1 MILLH
6 AAQSE
11 VGLLI
16 WGETSPTEPPRK
28 RTTVKRTSAPSL
40 STRALGASTLQA
52 LLDEHFSLD
61 DSSALPID
69 AVAWLPSALG
79 APLPSSPLLASS
91 DEHDDDVVLAPWLVP
106 ACLVEFDSL
115 LAVLTRC
122 VRKHI
127 LAPGIIVGNDLAFW
141 AEMLRFAGSL
151 VARQQYLPGIRMV
164 GGEAH
169 AVWEPVLVAED
180 QERLL
185 TCTNAM
191 PPSGRSL
198 ADPGQ
203 GTPPDADA
211 SSVLRLFLTDV
222 VDALV
227 RSALDTPRINP
238 STRRA
243 VTPPQSVHDAW
254 MIALRSGQGAINW
267 PGKDITALRKDI
279 TRWSRPITV
288 TTSSPVRLC
297 FRLEEPG
304 EDSPSSKETWRVS
317 YFLQPFADRS
327 LLIPLADI
335 WSGKRVGGH
344 AAGLLGPK
352 PKAYVLAAIGQA
364 ASICPLV
371 SASLKQATPE
381 GFDLDTISAHEFLTT
396 TASALE
402 QAGFGVL
409 LPAWWTR
416 TGTKLRP
423 IVRALV
429 KSPAMSA
436 SGGLSLDAIAQFD
449 WQASLG
455 DEALSYKELMALAK
469 LKTPLVRIRGQWV
482 EVNAGDI
489 AAALDFWKKHATREA
504 TVRDILHMAL
514 GGVDTLHGM
523 SFGGVEASGW
533 IGDLINQ
540 LETKTSFEEL
550 TPPKE
555 LNATLRPYQTRG
567 FSWLSL
573 LRRWG
578 LGACLADDMG
588 LGKTIQT
595 LTLLL
600 HEHHVHGDRPNLLVC
615 PTSVVNNWIQEAS
628 RFAPGLSVMVH
639 HGAGRKKD
647 AAFRKAL
654 ADHTLIVSSY
664 GLLQRDASL
673 FQDIDWGGVILD
685 EAQNIKNSETKQAK
699 AARSLRSR
707 FRIALTGTP
716 VENNVGDL
724 WSIMEFLNPG
734 LLGTQPVF
742 RRRFFLPIQ
751 SGSDPEA
758 SEQLKRLTGPFIL
771 RRLKTDKTIIADLP
785 DKVERKELCRLT
797 KEQASLYA
805 AVLKDLDGTLAK
817 SDGIQRKG
825 LILATLSKLKQVCN
839 HPAQF
844 LGDNSSVADRSGKLE
859 RLTQMLEEVIE
870 AGDRALVFTQ
880 FKEMGDILKSHLQG
894 FFGRE
899 ALFLHGGVPKNRRD
913 AMVERFQK
921 DDDAPPVFILSLKA
935 GGTGLN
941 LTNASHVFH
950 FDRWW
955 NPAVENQATDRTFRI
970 GQHRNVMVH
979 KFVCAGTLEEKI
991 DAMIERKK
999 DVADSVV
1006 GTGEAWLTELTD
1018 AEIKTVFALHRDA
1031 LGE

>member
-1 MILLH
+1 MIILH

-16 WGETSPTEPPRK
+16 WGEIAPRHSPAERTRK
-28 RTTVKRTSAPSL
+28 KRGMPKPSP
-40 STRALGASTLQA
+40 
-52 LLDEHFSLD
+52 
-61 DSSALPID
+61 SALNAKELQTLLEKTFPPAGAQAILID
-69 AVAWLPSALG
+69 AAAWLPSTKVG
-79 APLPSSPLLASS
+79 PLPSSSLLVSAGAQ
-91 DEHDDDVVLAPWLVP
+91 EGITELAPWLIP
-106 ACLVEFDSL
+106 ACLAEHGTL
-115 LAVLTRC
+115 LSVLTGC
-122 VRKHI
+122 VRKHTM
-127 LAPGIIVGNDLAFW
+127 APGVIVGNDLAFW
-141 AEMLRFAGSL
+141 AEMLRFAGTL
-151 VARQQYLPGIRMV
+151 VARQQYLPGVRMV

-169 AVWEPVLVAED
+169 AVWEPVLIGED
-180 QERLL
+180 RGRLL
-185 TCTNAM
+185 ACANAM

-198 ADPGQ
+198 ADPDQ
-203 GTPPDADA
+203 GNPPEADA
-211 SSVLRLFLTDV
+211 SSVLLSFLTEA

-227 RSALDTPRINP
+227 RSALDAPTSKPNE
-238 STRRA
+238 RRA
-243 VTPPQSVHDAW
+243 AATPKSIHDAW
-254 MIALRSGQGAINW
+254 MAALRSGNGMIDW
-267 PGKDITALRKDI
+267 PGKDMAALRRDI
-279 TRWSRPITV
+279 TRWSRPIAITM
-288 TTSSPVRLC
+288 SAPARLC

-304 EDSPSSKETWRVS
+304 EDAPSGKEAWRVS
-317 YFLQPFADRS
+317 YLLQPHADRS
-327 LLIPLADI
+327 LLIPLASM
-335 WSGKRVGGH
+335 WSNRRIAGH
-344 AAGLLGPK
+344 TAKMLGPK
-352 PKAYVLAAIGQA
+352 PTEFVLASLGQA
-364 ASICPLV
+364 AGICPKV
-371 SASLKQATPE
+371 SASLKDAAPE
-381 GFDLDTISAHEFLTT
+381 GFELDTISAHEFLSK

-423 IVRALV
+423 VVRAKV
-429 KSPAMSA
+429 KSPALSA

-449 WQASLG
+449 WQTSLG
-455 DEALSYKELMALAK
+455 DEALSQKEFMALAK
-469 LKTPLVRIRGQWV
+469 LKVPLVRIRGQWV
-482 EVNAGDI
+482 EVNAGEI
-489 AAALDFWKKHATREA
+489 TAALDFWKKHAARES
-504 TVRDILHMAL
+504 TVREIVHMAL
-514 GGVDTLHGM
+514 GRVDTLHGL
-523 SFGGVEASGW
+523 SFGGVEATGW
-533 IGDLINQ
+533 IGELLDQ
-540 LETKTSFEEL
+540 LVSKASFEEL
-550 TPPKE
+550 SPPE
-555 LNATLRPYQTRG
+555 GLFATLRPYQARG
-567 FSWLSL
+567 FSWLSF

-600 HEHHVHGDRPNLLVC
+600 HERNMYGDRPHLLVC
-615 PTSVVNNWIQEAS
+615 PTSVVNNWVQEAS
-628 RFAPGLSVMVH
+628 RFAPCLSVMVH

-647 AAFRKAL
+647 AAFRNVL
-654 ADHTLIVSSY
+654 SGHDLIVSSY

-673 FQDIDWGGVILD
+673 LQGIEWGGVILD
-685 EAQNIKNSETKQAK
+685 EAQNIKNPETKQAK
-699 AARSLRSR
+699 AAKELRAR

-734 LLGTQPVF
+734 LLGTQAEF
-742 RRRFFLPIQ
+742 RRRYFLPIQ

-758 SEQLKRLTGPFIL
+758 SERLKRLAGPFIL

-805 AVLKDLDGTLAK
+805 AVLKDLDGSLAGTE
-817 SDGIQRKG
+817 GIQRKG

-844 LGDNSSVADRSGKLE
+844 LGDNSAVADRSGKLE
-859 RLTQMLEEVIE
+859 RLTQMLEEVLE
-870 AGDRALVFTQ
+870 ARERALVFTQ
-880 FKEMGDILKSHLQG
+880 FREMGDILKGHLQE
-894 FFGRE
+894 FFGQE
-899 ALFLHGGVPKNRRD
+899 TLFLHGGVPKNRRD

-921 DDDAPPVFILSLKA
+921 GIDAPPVFILSLKA

-955 NPAVENQATDRTFRI
+955 NPAVENQATDRAFRI

-979 KFVCAGTLEEKI
+979 KFLCAGTLEEKI

-999 DVADSVV
+999 NVADSVV

-1018 AEIKTVFALHRDA
+1018 AQIRDVFALHGDE
-1031 LGE
+1031 LGD